1 MRAVARDTM
10 PLDVVIG
17 NDGYKLEVRQKMRVG
32 GVENGIG
39 GRDVSVQMYPEEEL
53 LHDWESIRK
62 I

>member
-1 MRAVARDTM
+1 M